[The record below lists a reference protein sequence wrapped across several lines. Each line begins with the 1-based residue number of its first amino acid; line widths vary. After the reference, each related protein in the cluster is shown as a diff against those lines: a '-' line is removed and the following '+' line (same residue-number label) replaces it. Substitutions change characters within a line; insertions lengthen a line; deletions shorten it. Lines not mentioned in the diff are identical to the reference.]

1 MALTELQLL
10 KTLVQKFQFDPLNAE
25 FFLVRKGEGQSFV
38 VMEALVKLAHSK
50 VVSTSALFGGG
61 GGHLECYRAL
71 CLCLCMLGGSRQ
83 VFAST
88 CGDLFSCSLCANG
101 VPCGSPAGKS
111 HLYKVPGGH

>member
-61 GGHLECYRAL
+61 PPRVLQG
-71 CLCLCMLGGSRQ
+71 
-83 VFAST
+83 T
-88 CGDLFSCSLCANG
+88 
-101 VPCGSPAGKS
+101 VPVSVHAWRE
-111 HLYKVPGGH
+111 